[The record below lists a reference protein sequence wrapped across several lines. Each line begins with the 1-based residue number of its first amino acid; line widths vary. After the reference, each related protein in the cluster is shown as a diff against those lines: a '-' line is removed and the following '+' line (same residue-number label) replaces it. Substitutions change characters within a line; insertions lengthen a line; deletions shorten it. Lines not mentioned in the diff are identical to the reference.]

1 MKRKERKPQGNP
13 TAAIIRCYLY
23 KELSKSDLV
32 YKTPNCC
39 KFSLYL
45 GINDKLKYAN

>member
-1 MKRKERKPQGNP
+1 MKRSERNETSRKPYL
-13 TAAIIRCYLY
+13 AAIIRCYLY

-45 GINDKLKYAN
+45 GIND